1 MNITRRKVA
10 FVAALIVSVLAI
22 VTVCGLTGCTER
34 GHVSY
39 NLSQDADNFNVRRRV
54 TVINMRS
61 DKVLLQMEGCL
72 SIKTDPETNELNIIA
87 ELPDGEYQKHFI
99 YLNDWTMYTVEQVD
113 STKTDKFN
121 YEFNFL
127 PQELPGVKITSK
139 D

>member
-1 MNITRRKVA
+1 MNITKRRVA
-10 FVAALIVSVLAI
+10 FVAALVVSVLAI
-22 VTVCGLTGCTER
+22 VTVCGLAGCTER
-34 GHVSY
+34 NQVSY
-39 NLSQDADNFNVRRRV
+39 NISQDADNFNVRRRV

-72 SIKTDPETNELNIIA
+72 SIHTDENDELEVIT
-87 ELPDGEYQKHFI
+87 ELPNGKYQKHFI

-139 D
+139 E